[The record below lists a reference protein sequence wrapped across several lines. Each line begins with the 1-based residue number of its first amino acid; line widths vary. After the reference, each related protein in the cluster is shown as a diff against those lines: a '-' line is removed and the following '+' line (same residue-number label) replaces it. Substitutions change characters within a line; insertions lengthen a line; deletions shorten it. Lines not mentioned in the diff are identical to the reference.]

1 MSNHADPPFQPSSS
15 QKFLHRT
22 TMESA
27 QKLID
32 QLKFAAIVTSILV
45 ICLGC
50 AVIVSWV
57 FELTIFKSI
66 LPEHVTMKV
75 STALGFILGG
85 ILLLLWHQQ
94 QANQQQSHFINHHPL
109 ILFLWQYL
117 LPSLII
123 LFCWLTLG
131 EYGFSVDLGTD
142 WLAFPNP
149 EDPTYSIHRG
159 RMSPDAAFSFFLFNF
174 AFLFLIQ
181 KYYLTAQLL
190 IVLVIAIATISLI
203 GHTYN
208 ITIFYEVVSGTEMA
222 IHTAIGFILLAFAFL
237 SSCPERGWF
246 REIVSPEAGGLM
258 ARWLFPILII
268 IPPLSG
274 WFFWSLL
281 KGNFNKVQFIIA
293 LRILLEMVL
302 FGVIVWWTAKKLNQM
317 DRQQQQ
323 FSQALLD
330 SEKRF
335 RAIFNQTFQFIG
347 LLTPDGTLLEANQT
361 ILDFGGISLSE
372 VVGKPFWQTYWWQIS
387 EQTQLDL
394 QRAIALAR
402 QGEFV
407 RYEVDLQGANGK
419 VITIDFSLRPVI
431 DETGAVILLI
441 PEGRDISERKQA
453 EKALQKSELRY
464 RAIVEDQTELICRYL
479 PDSTMLFANDA
490 YCRYFGLDKHTLIN
504 QKYTPIIYEAD
515 RKRVTQLIE
524 SMNKEHPTVMFENRV
539 WAKGKVR
546 WTQWNNR
553 MIFDPQGKFLEYQSV
568 GRDITALKE
577 VEENL
582 RETEER
588 FRQLAE
594 NIKDIFFLYSA
605 DGRLIYVSPAYEK
618 ILHQSRTSLSEHPE
632 AWLAMVHPHDY
643 PIVKQA
649 LAQLNQADQA
659 FEYRAILAM
668 PRREADSFAAPKA
681 IAPNH
686 QIVWIRM
693 RTFVIRDESGKVYR
707 IDGIGEDVTKQKQA
721 EEKFNALIRELER
734 SNRALEEFAYVVSH
748 DLLSPLHKQQMLR
761 ELLLDRYSEILDQQ
775 AQEYLERMAQLNQK
789 MQNLV
794 QGLLAFARVTTQAQ
808 PFVSV
813 DLNSVVREVIWEL
826 EGEIAQVNGQ
836 IEVEELPTIQG
847 DRLQLDQLFH
857 NLIENALKF
866 RAVERPPII
875 KIYQLFSAQTESEP
889 QICEPHQIVIEDN
902 GIGFAP
908 EECEK
913 IFAPFHRLHSY
924 SKYKGTGLGLAIC
937 RKIIERH
944 QGKIT
949 AQSQPQ
955 QGASFTICLP

>member
-1 MSNHADPPFQPSSS
+1 MTNNAGLLLKPSSKQDFAS
-15 QKFLHRT
+15 
-22 TMESA
+22 
-27 QKLID
+27 
-32 QLKFAAIVTSILV
+32 QLKFAAIITSILV

-50 AVIVSWV
+50 ASVLGWM

-66 LPEHVTMKV
+66 FPQQMTMKV

-94 QANQQQSHFINHHPL
+94 QSHSRKNHPL

-117 LPSLII
+117 LPSFI
-123 LFCWLTLG
+123 LLFSLLTLG
-131 EYGFSVDLGTD
+131 EYGFNVDLGTD
-142 WLAFPNP
+142 WLAFPDLD
-149 EDPTYSIHRG
+149 DPSYPITRG
-159 RMSPDAAFSFFLFNF
+159 RMTPYTALNFLLFNF
-174 AFLFLIQ
+174 AFLLLIQ
-181 KYYLTAQLL
+181 KYYSTAQLL
-190 IVLVIAIATISLI
+190 IIFVIAIATVNLI

-222 IHTAIGFILLAFAFL
+222 IQTALSFILLAFAFL
-237 SSCPERGWF
+237 ASCPERGWLK
-246 REIVSPEAGGLM
+246 EIATQEAGGLM
-258 ARWLFPILII
+258 ARWLFPILMF

-274 WFFWSLL
+274 WFFWWWLR
-281 KGNFNKVQFIIA
+281 GNWENVRLIIA
-293 LRILLEMVL
+293 LRILLEMVI
-302 FGVIVWWTAKKLNQM
+302 FGVIVWWTAKKLNEL

-330 SEKRF
+330 TEKRF

-347 LLTPDGTLLEANQT
+347 LLAPDGTLLEANQT
-361 ILDFGGISLSE
+361 SLDFGGISLSE

-394 QRAIALAR
+394 QTAIARAR

-407 RYEVDLQGANGK
+407 RYEVDLLGANRQI
-419 VITIDFSLRPVI
+419 ITIDFSLRPVI

-479 PDSTMLFANDA
+479 PDSTILFVNDA

-504 QKYTPIIYEAD
+504 QKYTPVIYEAD
-515 RKRVTQLIE
+515 RQRITQQVE
-524 SMNKEHPTVMFENRV
+524 SLNPDHPSTMIENRV

-553 MIFDPQGKFLEYQSV
+553 MIFDQQGKFLEYQSV

-582 RETEER
+582 RETEEL

-605 DGRLIYVSPAYEK
+605 NGKLIYVSPAYEK
-618 ILHQSRTSLSEHPE
+618 ILHLSCSSLYEHPE
-632 AWLAMVHPHDY
+632 SWLAMVHPNDR
-643 PIVKQA
+643 PIVQQA
-649 LAQLNQADQA
+649 LAQLNQGDQTY
-659 FEYRAILAM
+659 EYRV
-668 PRREADSFAAPKA
+668 
-681 IAPNH
+681 IALNS
-686 QIVWIRM
+686 QIRWIRT
-693 RTFVIRDESGKVYR
+693 RTFVIRDESGNIYR
-707 IDGIGEDVTKQKQA
+707 IAGIGEDVTKQKQA
-721 EEKFNALIRELER
+721 EEKFNALIQELKR
-734 SNRALEEFAYVVSH
+734 SNEALEEFASIVSH

-761 ELLLDRYSEILDQQ
+761 ELLVDEYGEILDEQ
-775 AQEYLERMAQLNQK
+775 AQEYLDRMAQLNQK

-794 QGLLAFARVTTQAQ
+794 RGLLAFARVTTQAQ
-808 PFVSV
+808 PFAPV
-813 DLNSVVREVIWEL
+813 DLNAVVREVIE
-826 EGEIAQVNGQ
+826 EFEAEIAQVNAQ
-836 IEVEELPTIQG
+836 IEVGELPTVQG
-847 DRLQLDQLFH
+847 DRLQLEQLFQ
-857 NLIENALKF
+857 NLLENALKF
-866 RAVERPPII
+866 RAVDRQPTI
-875 KIYQLFSAQTESEP
+875 KIYQLFNTQTESEP
-889 QICEPHQIVIEDN
+889 GEACTPRQIVIEDN
-902 GIGFAP
+902 GIGFEP
-908 EECEK
+908 EESEK
-913 IFAPFHRLHSY
+913 IFAPFHRLHSS

-944 QGKIT
+944 QGTII

-955 QGASFTICLP
+955 QGASFMIGLPC